1 MSKKSLQVLAAIC
14 GGGLILSTGS
24 VFLPHS
30 VSNAQTTAA
39 NPNASSV
46 AAANCPFLN
55 QGRDKDTGSTTAT
68 YNSSTKVLN
77 IAVNRTVPDMFW
89 GVAESRTRHRADQ
102 ILANCPEIA
111 MVEVNFKSGQKLT
124 RRRGTN

>member
-14 GGGLILSTGS
+14 GGLVLSTGS
-24 VFLPHS
+24 VLLPHTAS
-30 VSNAQTTAA
+30 HAQTTAA
-39 NPNASSV
+39 NNTSSV

-68 YNSSTKVLN
+68 FNPSTKVLN

-89 GVAESRTRHRADQ
+89 GVAESRTRQRADQ
-102 ILANCPEIA
+102 ILANCPEVA